1 MGVIGIMAIISIG
14 QKPSILV
21 SLNDQSEP
29 ILVPSMVR
37 IAPVALHPVDSI
49 GAKRLTLMVLL

>member
-1 MGVIGIMAIISIG
+1 MGVIDIMAIIVIG
-14 QKPSILV
+14 QKPPILV

-29 ILVPSMVR
+29 ILVQTMIR

-49 GAKRLTLMVLL
+49 GAKRLRLMVLL